1 MLKKP
6 DKLSSQTEFL
16 PFRIRDRDSLVTG
29 RSGLTDVESC
39 SFITWLDLSEGL
51 TFPFS
56 STDTVLSLDVFKKGS
71 LFVSCAKDK
80 SVRVWR
86 QDPDSGQVCCVAQG
100 CSHANAVGSIT
111 CSRMKES
118 FVVSGSQDCT
128 IKVWD
133 LPETMGETDGDMF
146 QLTARV
152 TEKAHDK
159 V

>member
-71 LFVSCAKDK
+71 LFVSCAK
-80 SVRVWR
+80 VRLQLDGFLVS
-86 QDPDSGQVCCVAQG
+86 SGMFTIP
-100 CSHANAVGSIT
+100 HL
-111 CSRMKES
+111 RMES
-118 FVVSGSQDCT
+118 SPQPFVNMS
-128 IKVWD
+128 
-133 LPETMGETDGDMF
+133 
-146 QLTARV
+146 
-152 TEKAHDK
+152 
-159 V
+159 